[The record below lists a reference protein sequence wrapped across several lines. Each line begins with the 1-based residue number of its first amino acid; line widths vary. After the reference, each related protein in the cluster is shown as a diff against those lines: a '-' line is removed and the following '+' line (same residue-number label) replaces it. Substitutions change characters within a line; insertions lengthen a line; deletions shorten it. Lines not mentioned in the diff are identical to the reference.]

1 MTTYTT
7 ITNAEIDQDS
17 PITQPLLTALR
28 DNPVAITEGAAG
40 APKVQAAALD
50 TFVGTAPATITGLD
64 NYVALN
70 LRGSASL
77 GSSFGSTTLITTI
90 EFSDDG
96 GSTWAASTNLFN
108 ESAGAG
114 EDESFMVDI
123 SINLQTGDFSKKG
136 LRCTNSSGGTVSFGG
151 AGASGTIA
159 LPTGAVNAIRIADAG
174 SGGSASLN
182 VYGG

>member
-50 TFVGTAPATITGLD
+50 TFIGRVNKNVGGDDSLVIRNLD
-64 NYVALN
+64 TQASIICVGGVSEGRLDVQLSDSN
-70 LRGSASL
+70 GSAWATASIILNTPTTSSL
-77 GSSFGSTTLITTI
+77 AATL
-90 EFSDDG
+90 
-96 GSTWAASTNLFN
+96 N
-108 ESAGAG
+108 
-114 EDESFMVDI
+114 I
-123 SINLQTGDFSKKG
+123 SINLLNGDLIVSGSGVEDIVGSGITYNLYG
-136 LRCTNSSGGTVSFGG
+136 LSGTV
-151 AGASGTIA
+151 AT
-159 LPTGAVNAIRIADAG
+159 PTGTVNAVRFLGTANF
-174 SGGSASLN
+174 SLN

>member
-50 TFVGTAPATITGLD
+50 TFIANVVSSGSVTITDLD
-64 NYVALN
+64 TQ
-70 LRGSASL
+70 ASIMCA
-77 GSSFGSTTLITTI
+77 GGVTNGTLTV
-90 EFSDDG
+90 ELSDDN
-96 GSTWAASTNLFN
+96 GSTWATAETIANLTTSGE
-108 ESAGAG
+108 ESATLN
-114 EDESFMVDI
+114 I
-123 SINLQTGDFSKKG
+123 SINFLTGGYAVSGAGGERTGSFGAGDLVINFAIY
-136 LRCTNSSGGTVSFGG
+136 GGT
-151 AGASGTIA
+151 GTITT
-159 LPTGAVNAIRIADAG
+159 PTGTVNAIRFGGTG
-174 SGGSASLN
+174 SFLLN